1 MPKPQR
7 HVFVCTQIR
16 PPGHPRGCC
25 NDRGGKD
32 VVMQLF
38 NELEQRQ
45 LVGTVNI
52 TETSCLGP
60 CPLGPMMVVYPDAVW
75 YNRVK
80 EDDVAEIVEKHL
92 VGGKPV
98 DRLKVPDEMWG

>member
-1 MPKPQR
+1 
-7 HVFVCTQIR
+7 
-16 PPGHPRGCC
+16 
-25 NDRGGKD
+25 
-32 VVMQLF
+32 MQLF

-45 LVGTVNI
+45 LIGTINV

-75 YNRVK
+75 YSRVK
-80 EDDVAEIVEKHL
+80 EDDVAAIVEQHL

-98 DRLKVPDEMWG
+98 DRLKVPEELWG